1 MWQCARRTNVLLLG
15 CDRPRIGWLMESYN
29 WMWERPLLRMF
40 HTFLLARNTTPV
52 QMWERPERD
61 AFGAALRPNETGRE
75 PFVSGFPD
83 GVACRTFLAI
93 EQTYLKCALLSR
105 RTFQIAAVS
114 TRRALRSCE
123 MHGT

>member
-1 MWQCARRTNVLLLG
+1 MAM
-15 CDRPRIGWLMESYN
+15 RPPNQRVTFGL
-29 WMWERPLLRMF
+29 RPAAHRLVDGIVQLDVGATSHLRMF